1 MGCRREN
8 TGRGLT
14 SLRAALPVS
23 EGQHKREKTWVRQ
36 LLYRANRYLLG
47 LLVFSFRNMGRDD
60 SPSRVLRI
68 DGGLSPLGNLEADDA
83 IDVSRQELTVDTYKI
98 TYYCSP

>member
-1 MGCRREN
+1 
-8 TGRGLT
+8 
-14 SLRAALPVS
+14 LP
-23 EGQHKREKTWVRQ
+23 
-36 LLYRANRYLLG
+36 
-47 LLVFSFRNMGRDD
+47 VFSFKNMGMDD

-68 DGGLSPLGNLEADDA
+68 DGGLSPLGNLEAEDA

>member
-1 MGCRREN
+1 M
-8 TGRGLT
+8 
-14 SLRAALPVS
+14 
-23 EGQHKREKTWVRQ
+23 
-36 LLYRANRYLLG
+36 
-47 LLVFSFRNMGRDD
+47 DD

-83 IDVSRQELTVDTYKI
+83 IGVMIQELTVDTYKI

>member
-1 MGCRREN
+1 MGD
-8 TGRGLT
+8 
-14 SLRAALPVS
+14 
-23 EGQHKREKTWVRQ
+23 RQ
-36 LLYRANRYLLG
+36 LSYRANRYLLG
-47 LLVFSFRNMGRDD
+47 LPVFSFRNMGMDD

-83 IDVSRQELTVDTYKI
+83 IDGMRQELTVDTHKI